1 MTFRKTLLAAS
12 AIVLS
17 SAAHATTVVRQN
29 FVCPVGGEKFTANVI
44 ASMTS
49 WGQRPDGRR
58 YGTTPI
64 VPLTECPGNGF
75 VYFEEKLNESDAQ
88 KLAPLVEGSDYQAL
102 RKSDR
107 QHFRAWWLM
116 DRLGRDP
123 LDTAWMLLVASWE
136 SDDDPPLKKRYQRA
150 YVDAL
155 ARISPTADKRGDWF
169 WMNLRAVNALRE
181 LGEFDKSNS
190 LLATLDRPDMMP
202 TDKDELEGARY
213 LIDGLKA
220 LNADRNAK
228 SEPTNLIPPRIAAE
242 ICGDDPKLTQ
252 AEVKACGGPEIV
264 KILRDRSIQ

>member
-1 MTFRKTLLAAS
+1 VTFRKALLAAS
-12 AIVLS
+12 AVVLS
-17 SAAHATTVVRQN
+17 NTAQATTVVPQK
-29 FVCPVGGEKFTANVI
+29 FVCPVGGEKFIANVI

-75 VYFEEKLNESDAQ
+75 VYFDEKFSESDAQ
-88 KLAPLVEGSDYQAL
+88 KLEPLVNGPDYQAL

-136 SDDDPPLKKRYQRA
+136 SDDDPTLKSRYQRA
-150 YVDAL
+150 YVDVL
-155 ARISPTADKRGDWF
+155 AHISLTADKRRDWF
-169 WMNLRAVNALRE
+169 WMNLRAADALRE
-181 LGEFDKSNS
+181 LGEFDKSNA
-190 LLATLDRPDMMP
+190 LLATLDRSDLLP
-202 TDKDELEGARY
+202 TDKEELEGARY
-213 LIDGLKA
+213 LIDGLKS

-242 ICGDDPKLTQ
+242 ICASDPKLSPV
-252 AEVKACGGPEIV
+252 EVKACGGPEIV